1 MSKRGKRYKSL
12 KKDIT
17 ENKTYEINEAIK
29 KIKSQSSVKFD
40 ETLDIAI
47 NLGIDPKQS
56 DQIVRGLANLPNGTG
71 KKLKI
76 AVFAKDEKLKEALD
90 AGADFTGQEDLG
102 EKIEKNKIKVD
113 IVIAT
118 PSMMSLVGKYG
129 KILGPKG
136 LMPNPKMGTVTDDVS
151 KKVKEVK
158 KGQIEYKADKAGI
171 VHSGV
176 GKVSFSEEKLKEN
189 VNYFIDTIIKAKPK
203 GTKGNY
209 LKDIYLSPS
218 MGPSLKISHK

>member
-113 IVIAT
+113 IQLFLDQT
-118 PSMMSLVGKYG
+118 
-129 KILGPKG
+129 
-136 LMPNPKMGTVTDDVS
+136 
-151 KKVKEVK
+151 
-158 KGQIEYKADKAGI
+158 
-171 VHSGV
+171 
-176 GKVSFSEEKLKEN
+176 FS
-189 VNYFIDTIIKAKPK
+189 
-203 GTKGNY
+203 
-209 LKDIYLSPS
+209 
-218 MGPSLKISHK
+218 

>member
-1 MSKRGKRYKSL
+1 MSKRGKRYKIL
-12 KKDIT
+12 KKDIK

-158 KGQIEYKADKAGI
+158 KGQIEYKADKTGI
-171 VHSGV
+171 VHSGI
-176 GKVSFSEEKLKEN
+176 GKVSFSEEKLMEN
-189 VNYFIDTIIKAKPK
+189 VNYFINTVIKAKPK
-203 GTKGNY
+203 GAKGNY

-218 MGPSLKISHK
+218 MGPSLKISYK